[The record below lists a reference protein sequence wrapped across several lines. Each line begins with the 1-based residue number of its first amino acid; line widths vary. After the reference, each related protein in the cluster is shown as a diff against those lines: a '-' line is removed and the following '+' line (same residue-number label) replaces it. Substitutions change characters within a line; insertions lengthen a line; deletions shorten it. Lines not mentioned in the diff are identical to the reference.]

1 MSKET
6 IRSYK
11 ILITIGRRESNV
23 YKQSNNKKL
32 SFNKGFYIKFQ
43 PWKNVI
49 VGKNNSGKSNIIK
62 AINIVLGENSPTYV
76 KSNNITENDFYS
88 SNQENANKMMVFC
101 ELKKND
107 NEEIDINAKIWKNS
121 KKDFK
126 FLIYN
131 NTTNKILKK
140 GLKRYI
146 LMRK

>member
-1 MSKET
+1 
-6 IRSYK
+6 
-11 ILITIGRRESNV
+11 
-23 YKQSNNKKL
+23 
-32 SFNKGFYIKFQ
+32 
-43 PWKNVI
+43 
-49 VGKNNSGKSNIIK
+49 
-62 AINIVLGENSPTYV
+62 
-76 KSNNITENDFYS
+76 
-88 SNQENANKMMVFC
+88 MVFC

>member
-1 MSKET
+1 MYISRVIIKNY
-6 IRSYK
+6 RS
-11 ILITIGRRESNV
+11 
-23 YKQSNNKKL
+23 
-32 SFNKGFYIKFQ
+32 IKDLTLNFSSG
-43 PWKNVI
+43 KNVI